1 MMLGDNTFGFED
13 MRGGGDKDFNDI
25 LVKVNLT
32 PV

>member
-1 MMLGDNTFGFED
+1 MLGDNTFGFED